1 MIVIKNNVEVF
12 RKELD
17 ISQEK
22 LARMCEVSRQTI
34 SSLEN
39 YRYAPSIFL
48 AFKISKI
55 FNKKIEEI
63 FIYEEE
69 ENAKSKS

>member
-1 MIVIKNNVEVF
+1 MKIIKNNIEEL
-12 RKELD
+12 RKERN
-17 ISQEK
+17 ISQEE

-39 YRYAPSIFL
+39 SRYAPSIFL
-48 AFKISKI
+48 AFKISRI

-63 FIYEEE
+63 FIYKEE
-69 ENAKSKS
+69 ENETN

>member
-1 MIVIKNNVEVF
+1 MIYIKNNIETL
-12 RKELD
+12 RKEQG
-17 ISQEK
+17 ISQEE

-55 FNKKIEEI
+55 FNKKIEDI
-63 FIYEEE
+63 FIYEEGNYE
-69 ENAKSKS
+69 KD